1 MPVLKVT
8 ASERGGRFEYRHAP
22 TRATDMPSAVPI
34 CSYGRGWRRGGLG
47 ETRLWAPSDRCGS
60 SEFAVGMLR
69 DIGKKTSS
77 ARRVRACRRRRRLH
91 RALATAHDAAG
102 LRKRSASHAAGL
114 ARPRRCRFFFVPLR
128 RVSPRLR
135 SGPSGRS
142 PSACSAES
150 PKNRFFAPARPRQ
163 AALLSSVRRRPAR
176 SSTITTYRH
185 RRRHVRCAG
194 MGVPVLKRTASERRS
209 F

>member
-1 MPVLKVT
+1 MGTFRSMRVLRV
-8 ASERGGRFEYRHAP
+8 RCRHAP
-22 TRATDMPSAVPI
+22 R
-34 CSYGRGWRRGGLG
+34 YR
-47 ETRLWAPSDRCGS
+47 
-60 SEFAVGMLR
+60 
-69 DIGKKTSS
+69 KKNSS

-163 AALLSSVRRRPAR
+163 AALLSSVRRRPAMPICSYGLGR
-176 SSTITTYRH
+176 L
-185 RRRHVRCAG
+185 RRRLPCGGGRRGAVRHVAALRRRRVLPRRGRPAGKIPRAFPAAGTDRCDD
-194 MGVPVLKRTASERRS
+194 LQRLSRRLLWLW
-209 F
+209 